1 MVTLLSIYQHSLPD
15 TLLPSLYLHLSLLL
29 LLRDKVERVVA
40 KFRHKFWPNRFGST
54 AAATIEQ
61 MFKSHFQRTKISFAL
76 FLSII
81 LSSSFF
87 LSFSLI
93 FPSLSFYH
101 YLSFS
106 LIFPSYSFHS
116 FSFYHYFSF
125 SFSFS
130 LLLSFSFYHSLSIIV
145 FPSLSFYH
153 CLSIIFFLSSF
164 SQNHFHY
171 PHGYV
176 RLLNDYLTFHVLCL
190 HFSLHLGIS
199 ATIFKLQ
206 PFYSKPDQSNSTCEA
221 QLVGSAKKL
230 LNL

>member
-87 LSFSLI
+87 LPFSLI

-106 LIFPSYSFHS
+106 LIFPSYSFPSLCYYHS
-116 FSFYHYFSF
+116 LSIILFLSLSFHHCLSIIVFL

-130 LLLSFSFYHSLSIIV
+130 LLFLK
-145 FPSLSFYH
+145 
-153 CLSIIFFLSSF
+153 IIFTT
-164 SQNHFHY
+164 H
-171 PHGYV
+171 
-176 RLLNDYLTFHVLCL
+176 TAM
-190 HFSLHLGIS
+190 LGSWMI
-199 ATIFKLQ
+199 T
-206 PFYSKPDQSNSTCEA
+206 
-221 QLVGSAKKL
+221 
-230 LNL
+230 